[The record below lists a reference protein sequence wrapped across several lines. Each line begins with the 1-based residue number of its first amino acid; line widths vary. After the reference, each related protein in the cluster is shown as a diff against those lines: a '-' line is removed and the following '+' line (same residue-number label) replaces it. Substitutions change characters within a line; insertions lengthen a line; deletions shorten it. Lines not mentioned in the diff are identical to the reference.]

1 MTYMATPYIRITAL
15 ESLNLQFWQTLIW
28 SSLIYILSASLSDSM
43 PGSREDFL
51 KKCINFKLF
60 TPKLSPLMDGSGNL
74 QFLVSLPY
82 RCYIPNLVKFGPV
95 VSEEE
100 MLMHDARRTTHH
112 DGCQPIAIG
121 HLSDSG
127 DLKTKNQIHH
137 TLRGKQ
143 TTKPIDRLKCKAL
156 QALGS

>member
-1 MTYMATPYIRITAL
+1 
-15 ESLNLQFWQTLIW
+15 
-28 SSLIYILSASLSDSM
+28 M
-43 PGSREDFL
+43 PGSTGEDFL

-95 VSEEE
+95 VLENN
-100 MLMHDARRTTHH
+100 

-121 HLSDSG
+121 HLSYSSTLPYRRYTPNLVKIG
-127 DLKTKNQIHH
+127 PVVLKNNDGCQ
-137 TLRGKQ
+137 
-143 TTKPIDRLKCKAL
+143 PIAIGHLSYSSTSIFILKEQRESHK
-156 QALGS
+156 